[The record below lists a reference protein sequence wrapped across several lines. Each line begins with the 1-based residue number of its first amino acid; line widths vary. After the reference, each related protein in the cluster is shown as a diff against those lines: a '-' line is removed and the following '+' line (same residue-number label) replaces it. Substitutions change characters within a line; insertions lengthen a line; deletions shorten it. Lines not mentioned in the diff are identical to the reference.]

1 MTQIQYAELIEA
13 ILVRVG
19 REFGIRWH
27 APENPNHQLQRGHW
41 SKEIRNGY
49 VVEVRRKGY
58 ESQEIGGMA
67 SNGLDPKSA
76 DDLERELRNVLYRFV
91 EIWEP
96 TYWSLRFPV
105 NRSPF
110 ETAHGVWRAT
120 LEQGPILAADNDL
133 AFFSLSFTHTEL
145 NRSKTLQLFIPL
157 ADLGDDP
164 IRNLNQLKNP
174 IIAFLE
180 SEDDAAR
187 VIFLNGRLERRD

>member
-1 MTQIQYAELIEA
+1 VTQIQFAEFIDS
-13 ILVRVG
+13 IFVRVG
-19 REFGIRWH
+19 NEFGIRWH
-27 APENPNHQLQRGHW
+27 APENPNHQLHRGDW

-49 VVEVRRKGY
+49 VVDVRRKGY
-58 ESQEIGGMA
+58 EAREIGGLGP
-67 SNGLDPKSA
+67 NGLDPKSA
-76 DDLERELRNVLYRFV
+76 DDFERELRNVLCRFV

-96 TYWSLRFPV
+96 AYWSLRFPV
-105 NRSPF
+105 NRSSF

-133 AFFSLSFTHTEL
+133 AFFSVSFAHTEL
-145 NRSKTLQLFIPL
+145 NRTKTLQLFIPL

-164 IRNLNQLKNP
+164 IRNLNQLKTP

-187 VIFLNGRLERRD
+187 VIFLNGRLARRD